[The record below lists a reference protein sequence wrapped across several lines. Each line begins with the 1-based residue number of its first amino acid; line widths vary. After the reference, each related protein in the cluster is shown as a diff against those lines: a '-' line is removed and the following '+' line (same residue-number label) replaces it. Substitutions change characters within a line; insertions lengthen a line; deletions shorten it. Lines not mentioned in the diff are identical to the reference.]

1 MRRQVGDG
9 KTNASERLMTRRKAI
24 QLAPKPSSVVD
35 SGQAQT
41 KPAYGL
47 GGVRRGGRVIPF
59 QALVGNVGTCH
70 LDVKGEIQR
79 SRPPKEKSTNAGNR
93 GGAARSSEEAVERSR
108 SEGAALSRR
117 DHESTRVGR
126 NA

>member
-9 KTNASERLMTRRKAI
+9 KTNASERLMTRRKAMY
-24 QLAPKPSSVVD
+24 LAPKPSSVVD

-41 KPAYGL
+41 TPAYGL
-47 GGVRRGGRVIPF
+47 SGVRRGGRVIPF
-59 QALVGNVGTCH
+59 QALEGNVGTCH
-70 LDVKGEIQR
+70 LDVKGAIQR
-79 SRPPKEKSTNAGNR
+79 SGPPKEKNPKAGYR
-93 GGAARSSEEAVERSR
+93 GGAARSSEEAVERSW
-108 SEGAALSRR
+108 SEGAALSSR

>member
-9 KTNASERLMTRRKAI
+9 KTNANERLMTRRKAI
-24 QLAPKPSSVVD
+24 QLAPKPSSVID

-47 GGVRRGGRVIPF
+47 SGVRRGGRVILF

-70 LDVKGEIQR
+70 LDVKGAIQR
-79 SRPPKEKSTNAGNR
+79 SGPPKEKSPKARDR
-93 GGAARSSEEAVERSR
+93 GGAARSSEEAVERSW
-108 SEGAALSRR
+108 SEGAASSGR
-117 DHESTRVGR
+117 DHEATLGGR